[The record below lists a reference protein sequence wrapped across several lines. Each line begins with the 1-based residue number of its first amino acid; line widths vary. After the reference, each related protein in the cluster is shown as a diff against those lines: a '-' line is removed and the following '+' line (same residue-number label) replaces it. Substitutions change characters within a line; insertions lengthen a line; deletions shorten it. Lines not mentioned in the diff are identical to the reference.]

1 MEYPMICFN
10 GGRPMPD
17 GTYPE
22 GTKYALISVIIH
34 EVGHN
39 FFPMIINSDE
49 RQWAWMDEGLNSF
62 VQFLAEQE
70 WDRNYPSRRGPARN
84 MVDYMKADKSRLVPI
99 MTNSEQ
105 ILELG
110 NNAYGKPAT
119 ALNVLRETVMGREL
133 FDYAFKEYSRR
144 WAFKHPTPADLF
156 RTMEDASGVDL
167 DWFWRGWFYSTD
179 YCDIALES
187 VSRYNINTQNPEVE
201 KVADKVEA
209 GREPLNLTIERNR
222 KDIPKTYVE
231 QDAEALDYYNK
242 ADKFAIKPWEKEQY
256 EKYLSTLSEDER
268 KVVNSGKLFYEL
280 NFKNNGGLV
289 MPLIVEM
296 TYEDGTKEVRRFPA
310 EIWRYN
316 VQKITKVLMV
326 SKPVA
331 SFLIDPYLETTD
343 IDVSNNALP
352 LQVPPTRFQVFKQQQ
367 TPQPNELRT
376 QREYEERM
384 KASPGKGTK

>member
-1 MEYPMICFN
+1 
-10 GGRPMPD
+10 
-17 GTYPE
+17 
-22 GTKYALISVIIH
+22 
-34 EVGHN
+34 
-39 FFPMIINSDE
+39 
-49 RQWAWMDEGLNSF
+49 MDEGLNSF

-167 DWFWRGWFYSTD
+167 DWFWRGWFYTTD
-179 YCDIALES
+179 YCDIALEN
-187 VSRYNINTQNPEVE
+187 VTRYNINTQNPEVE

-209 GREPLNLTIERNR
+209 GKEPLNITLERNK

-242 ADKFAIKPWEKEQY
+242 ADKFAVKPWEKERY
-256 EKYLSTLSEDER
+256 EQYLSTLSEDDR
-268 KVVNSGKLFYEL
+268 KIINSGKLFYEL
-280 NFKNNGGLV
+280 SFKNNGGLM
-289 MPLIVEM
+289 MPIILEM

-316 VQKITKVLMV
+316 TQKVSKVLMV

-384 KASPGKGTK
+384 KATPGKGTK